1 MYKLQPLFS
10 FLHMDNDVT
19 FEQLIQS
26 ELKWKMETTL
36 GEKGMW
42 PLLSISSSQLQ
53 TCKGTKSNRKIVL
66 NYHIFHWQNVR
77 DYERFKAGRSQT
89 LCLFS
94 SFFILPSPTCA
105 GTCSRKDSSNPSLIN
120 TSPNLLVILLIVH
133 KPAI

>member
-19 FEQLIQS
+19 FEQFIQS
-26 ELKWKMETTL
+26 ELKWRMETTL
-36 GEKGMW
+36 GEKGIW

-53 TCKGTKSNRKIVL
+53 TCKGTKSDRKIVL

-94 SFFILPSPTCA
+94 SFFILPSPICASTCF
-105 GTCSRKDSSNPSLIN
+105 RKDSSNPSLIN
-120 TSPNLLVILLIVH
+120 TSPNLVILLIVH